1 MKEKKDEACSCIA
14 SASKIFAS
22 CSIGSPARRSI
33 MRVVDPWNLDLIH
46 AYAEIATFITAAT
59 LCFTIF
65 AISRLLR

>member
-1 MKEKKDEACSCIA
+1 
-14 SASKIFAS
+14 
-22 CSIGSPARRSI
+22 

-59 LCFTIF
+59 LGFTIF